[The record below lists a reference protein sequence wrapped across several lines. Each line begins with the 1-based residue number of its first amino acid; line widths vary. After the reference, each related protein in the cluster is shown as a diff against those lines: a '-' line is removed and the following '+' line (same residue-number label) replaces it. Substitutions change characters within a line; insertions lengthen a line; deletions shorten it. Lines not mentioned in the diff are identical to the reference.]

1 MDVSD
6 LVDYNLD
13 LLNEHD
19 LPNSFFCLSKEDP
32 ATGFLFDAS
41 QIAGHAYGEGDQ
53 DQSLGPLL
61 RRLIIGT

>member
-19 LPNSFFCLSKEDP
+19 LLNSFFCLSKEDP
-32 ATGFLFDAS
+32 AIGFLFDAS
-41 QIAGHAYGEGDQ
+41 KIAGHVYDEGDQ
-53 DQSLGPLL
+53 DQSLDPLL
-61 RRLIIGT
+61 RRLILGT

>member
-6 LVDYNLD
+6 LVDYNID
-13 LLNEHD
+13 LLNEYD

-41 QIAGHAYGEGDQ
+41 QIAGHTHGEGDQ
-53 DQSLGPLL
+53 DQSHDLL
-61 RRLIIGT
+61 SRRLILGT